1 MKGMRRIDE
10 RVDEDTHQI
19 RQYDR
24 TMVRRVRYKMKACD
38 EEKLDM
44 LKTCFPEFLSK
55 KKLKKLVPTAVVQGD
70 TIIYKCPNKPTI
82 HYDLRKGIV
91 EIPSQD
97 FKKFAKATQ
106 QNQAHF
112 VIRQVKDCADHYK
125 VDYFDIHYL
134 KRHLRYRMRP
144 DPTRGGWNLFE
155 LPEN

>member
-1 MKGMRRIDE
+1 MKGIRRIDE

-19 RQYDR
+19 RQYESR
-24 TMVRRVRYKMKACD
+24 MVRRVQYRLKPCNED
-38 EEKLDM
+38 GLDV

-55 KKLKKLVPTAVVQGD
+55 KKLKKLVPSAVVQGD
-70 TIIYKCPNKPTI
+70 SIIYKCPNKPTI
-82 HYDLRKGIV
+82 HYDLRKGTV

-97 FKKFAKATQ
+97 FKKFPKATQ

-112 VIRQVKDCADHYK
+112 VIRQVKDCAKHYK

-134 KRHLRYRMRP
+134 KRHLRYKMRP